1 MENQYENY
9 FNNQANSNSYPVFQ
23 SIAYQQRGFGL
34 GSLMKKLFRF
44 IVPIL
49 KTHAIPILTSVG
61 QSALK
66 GVKNVGKDT
75 LGGVPIKESIE
86 NRFNQTLDEL
96 SQKANVKTGQGYLGI
111 GSDINTPLNNM
122 KRKIINN
129 LSKKAKPKQKQKQ
142 KKQKKVK
149 FDIFQ

>member
-1 MENQYENY
+1 MENSDYKTIKKHPMHNRITHINIKILQENNIN
-9 FNNQANSNSYPVFQ
+9 FRQSSN
-23 SIAYQQRGFGL
+23 I
-34 GSLMKKLFRF
+34 FRF
-44 IVPIL
+44 R
-49 KTHAIPILTSVG
+49 

-75 LGGVPIKESIE
+75 LGGVPITESIE